1 MFKQLGMFA
10 ILAVCL
16 FGMVLVLVGCSET
29 VQQMVPPPVAEPV
42 TEPPVTEPPVTV
54 ETETDAPEGAE
65 TGTVETGTVETGES
79 GTSPPPPDPNEEMA
93 REPDD
98 L

>member
-10 ILAVCL
+10 VLAVCL

-29 VQQMVPPPVAEPV
+29 VQQMVPPTVAEPV

-79 GTSPPPPDPNEEMA
+79 GTSPPPLDTNA
-93 REPDD
+93 DN